1 MKNGRNTKPATEA
14 AAYYKADKRRRLRRL
29 IRTEVL
35 PRFCNK
41 PACRLCCEEQDITKC
56 SRYKGMTTF
65 LDTEEVPTL
74 RGSTRNWKRQMIVNL
89 FKDERD

>member
-14 AAYYKADKRRRLRRL
+14 AAYYKADRRRRLRRL

-35 PRFCNK
+35 PKICEK
-41 PACRLCCEEQDITKC
+41 AACRLSCEARDISKC
-56 SRYKGMTTF
+56 SLYRRMTDV